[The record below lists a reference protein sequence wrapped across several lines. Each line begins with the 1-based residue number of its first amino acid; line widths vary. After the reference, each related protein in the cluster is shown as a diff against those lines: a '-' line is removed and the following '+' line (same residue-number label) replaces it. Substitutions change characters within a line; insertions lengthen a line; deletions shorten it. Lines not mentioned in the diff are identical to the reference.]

1 MWTNQ
6 LRDGVFYA
14 LAPTRDRT
22 QYLQIVMQVH

>member
-1 MWTNQ
+1 VNEPAE
-6 LRDGVFYA
+6 RSSFYA